1 MNYRID
7 PRLPLTGEVRRI
19 AGGRIGKAVES
30 LQASR
35 KTPEKGLHNA
45 RKRFKELRALFRL
58 VRSGDRAFSRKEGI
72 RYRDIARTIAG
83 AREATALIETVDRL
97 AKEFPEDCAAG
108 GLDGI
113 RVALDARRERIAHD
127 RADLGPAID
136 AAVAA
141 CGHGRVAL
149 AGLALPDDP
158 LLAAD
163 VLAEGARKTMRHAA
177 RGFETASKRGKPEDF
192 HNLRKAV
199 KAHWMHLSLL
209 RGVWPRPLKSRRKAV
224 EELGE
229 RLGDLNDIFVMFGR
243 IEADGKALGKKK
255 EIALLRRLLK
265 RSEKPL
271 RKACLKQ
278 AKDLFGGKRKPKVR
292 KIVDK
297 YRAGA
302 GSAPQAAQKSD
313 VSA

>member
-1 MNYRID
+1 
-7 PRLPLTGEVRRI
+7 
-19 AGGRIGKAVES
+19 
-30 LQASR
+30 
-35 KTPEKGLHNA
+35 
-45 RKRFKELRALFRL
+45 
-58 VRSGDRAFSRKEGI
+58 
-72 RYRDIARTIAG
+72 
-83 AREATALIETVDRL
+83 
-97 AKEFPEDCAAG
+97 
-108 GLDGI
+108 
-113 RVALDARRERIAHD
+113 
-127 RADLGPAID
+127 
-136 AAVAA
+136 
-141 CGHGRVAL
+141 
-149 AGLALPDDP
+149 
-158 LLAAD
+158 
-163 VLAEGARKTMRHAA
+163 
-177 RGFETASKRGKPEDF
+177 
-192 HNLRKAV
+192 
-199 KAHWMHLSLL
+199 MHLSLL

>member
-1 MNYRID
+1 MNFSID
-7 PRLPLTGEVRRI
+7 SRLPLTGEIRRI
-19 AGGRIGKAVES
+19 AGGRIGKAVAS
-30 LQASR
+30 LEASR
-35 KTPEKGLHNA
+35 TAPEKGLHDA

-58 VRSGDRAFSRKEGI
+58 VRTGDRAFCRKENA

-83 AREATALIETVDRL
+83 AREATALIETLDRL
-97 AKEFPEDCAAG
+97 AAEFPEDCSAG
-108 GLDGI
+108 ELAGI
-113 RVALDARRERIAHD
+113 RTALETRRERIAHD
-127 RADLGPAID
+127 RTDLSPAID

-141 CGHGRVAL
+141 CGQGRIAL

-163 VLAEGARKTMRHAA
+163 VLAEGARKTMRHAG
-177 RGFETASKRGKPEDF
+177 RGLDVAAKRGKPEDF

-224 EELGE
+224 EALGE
-229 RLGDLNDIFVMFGR
+229 RLGDLNDIFVMRGLL
-243 IEADGKALGKKK
+243 EAEGKALGRKK

-271 RKACLKQ
+271 RKVCLKQ
-278 AKDLFGGKRKPKVR
+278 AGHLFGEKRKPTVR
-292 KIVDK
+292 KIANN
-297 YRAGA
+297 YQAGA
-302 GSAPQAAQKSD
+302 ARQAAQKSD